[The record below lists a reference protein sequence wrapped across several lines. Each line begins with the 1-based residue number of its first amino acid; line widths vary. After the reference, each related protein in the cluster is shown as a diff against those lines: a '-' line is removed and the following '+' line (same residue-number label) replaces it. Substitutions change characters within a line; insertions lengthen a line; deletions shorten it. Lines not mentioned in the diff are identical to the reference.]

1 MVFFTIKVISITRR
15 HGYTMYF
22 SRILLIA
29 NALILSGCVSL
40 APEYQRPELQ
50 VPEQLATDPLNK
62 VNANEMEIF
71 IPSWQSFIRDPQMKT
86 LIQMALEKNKDLYL
100 TALDVE
106 EARVKFGLA
115 GAEKYP
121 QVSSSAS
128 GNYSQGLNQGAS
140 FDKKYNTSVDISYE
154 LDFWGRIQNLT
165 EVDKAKFIASQ
176 EMNRATQII
185 TIKTVAQAYLDIVYN
200 QKLLLIAQ
208 QTRDS
213 YLNSQSI
220 VIQKVAAGKASLSDL
235 EQAKGQI
242 QSIDI
247 NIEKIRSD
255 IARNKNLVS
264 FLTNDYSHEIVLS
277 DNADFN
283 DSFIAT
289 PLMLSSEILLKRPDI
304 MAAEQNI
311 ISENANIGVARAA
324 FFPSISFNTSV
335 ANSNDSLSGLF
346 DSSNGI
352 WNFIPKITLPIFT
365 GGANSRN
372 LELAEIRKNKAIV
385 NYEKSIQVA
394 FREVKDALVIKF
406 SLEKQGIAQEQ
417 YVQTLINI
425 LNQKQTSYQYGSLS
439 YLDVL
444 EAQRSLFTEQQ
455 NLLMLKIEQQ
465 KNEINLFSALGGGL
479 IK

>member
-1 MVFFTIKVISITRR
+1 
-15 HGYTMYF
+15 MYF

-29 NALILSGCVSL
+29 NALILGGCVSL

-50 VPEQLATDPLNK
+50 VPNQFATDSLNK
-62 VNANEMEIF
+62 MKANETEIF
-71 IPSWQSFIRDPQMKT
+71 IPSWQNFIRNPQMKK
-86 LIQMALEKNKDLYL
+86 LIQTALEKNKDLYL
-100 TALDVE
+100 TALEVE
-106 EARVKFGLA
+106 EARVLFGLA

-121 QVSSSAS
+121 QVSSSVS
-128 GNYSQGLNQGAS
+128 GNYSQGLKQGSS
-140 FDKKYNTSVDISYE
+140 FDKKYSAGVDISYE

-165 EVDKAKFIASQ
+165 EADKAKFIASQ

-185 TIKTVAQAYLDIVYN
+185 TIKTVAEAYLDIVYN

-220 VIQKVAAGKASLSDL
+220 VMQKVAAGKASLSDL
-235 EQAKGQI
+235 EQAKGQV

-255 IARNKNLVS
+255 IARNENLVS

-277 DNADFN
+277 DNTDVN
-283 DSFIAT
+283 DLFIAT
-289 PLMLSSEILLKRPDI
+289 PLILSSEILLKRPDI

-444 EAQRSLFTEQQ
+444 EAQRNLFTEKQ

>member
-1 MVFFTIKVISITRR
+1 
-15 HGYTMYF
+15 MYF
-22 SRILLIA
+22 LKILFIA
-29 NALILSGCVSL
+29 NVLILGGCVSL
-40 APEYQRPELQ
+40 APEYQRPESQ
-50 VPEQLATDPLNK
+50 VPNQLTTNSLNGMK
-62 VNANEMEIF
+62 DNETEIF
-71 IPSWQSFIRDPQMKT
+71 IPSWQDFIRDPQMKVI
-86 LIQMALEKNKDLYL
+86 IQTALEKNKDLYL

-106 EARVKFGLA
+106 EARVRFGLA
-115 GAEKYP
+115 SADKYP

-140 FDKKYNTSVDISYE
+140 FDKKYSAGIDISYE

-165 EVDKAKFIASQ
+165 EAEKAKFIASQ

-185 TIKTVAQAYLDIVYN
+185 TIKTVSEAYLDIVYN

-208 QTRDS
+208 QTKDN

-220 VIQKVAAGKASLSDL
+220 VMQKVAAGKASLSDL
-235 EQAKGQI
+235 EQAKGQV
-242 QSIDI
+242 QSIAI
-247 NIEKIRSD
+247 NIEKIHSE
-255 IARNKNLVS
+255 IAKNENLVS
-264 FLTNDYSHEIVLS
+264 FLTNDYSYEIAPYDSAVV
-277 DNADFN
+277 NY
-283 DSFIAT
+283 SFIVT
-289 PLMLSSEILLKRPDI
+289 PSTLSSEILLKRPDI

-324 FFPSISFNTSV
+324 FFPSISFNSSV
-335 ANSNDSLSGLF
+335 VNSNDSLTGLF

-365 GGANSRN
+365 GGKNSRN

-385 NYEKSIQVA
+385 NYEKSIQIA
-394 FREVKDALVIKF
+394 FREVKDALVIKYR
-406 SLEKQGIAQEQ
+406 LEKQLIAQEQ
-417 YVQTLINI
+417 YTQTLSNV